1 MSTDPPITLASLSD
15 AAVTQ
20 GRLTAGGLPPAAA
33 RAKAALFA
41 RSAEAL
47 LSAGLGADFPVPV
60 RAFFVPGRIEVLGK
74 HTDYAGGSSIVTA
87 TEQGF
92 CLVAAPRDD
101 TEVHAF
107 AVDFD
112 DRATFPLTA
121 DAAPQQG
128 HWSNYPM
135 TVARRVAKN
144 FSGDLRGAYVAFAGD
159 LPPASGMSSSSALVV
174 GFFLAISAINQ
185 LAQRDEYRDNIDS
198 PESLAE
204 YLGTVENGQSF
215 AALAGDRGVGTF
227 GGSEDHTAILCC
239 RAGMLSQY
247 AYCPVR
253 LERRIPL
260 PEGWV
265 FAIASSGVVAEKTGQ
280 AMARYNRASR
290 LATAVAEQWRKAT
303 GRDDPHIA
311 AALAGDDWL
320 ATSHRMLDILLKAP
334 ADGEFRPRELAGRFE
349 HFIME
354 NQQTLPHVGD
364 LLADGSDGIMHVG
377 SSVDHSQKYAE
388 LLLGNQVPETI
399 FLARVARGLG
409 AAAASAFGAGFGGSV
424 WALETEDRAPRL
436 LEQWRRAYEQEF
448 PEPAARAAFFTTRPA
463 PAAFELT

>member
-1 MSTDPPITLASLSD
+1 MSTDPPINLASVPD

-20 GRLTAGGLPPAAA
+20 GRLTAGGMAPAAA

-41 RSAEAL
+41 RSAETL
-47 LSAGLGADFPVPV
+47 LSTGLREDIPV

-101 TEVHAF
+101 AEMHAF
-107 AVDFD
+107 AVDVD
-112 DRATFPLTA
+112 DRAAFVLAA
-121 DAAPQQG
+121 DITPPVG

-144 FSGDLRGAYVAFAGD
+144 FRGDLRGASVAFAGD
-159 LPPASGMSSSSALVV
+159 LPPASGMSSSSALIV
-174 GFFLAISAINQ
+174 GFFLVISAVNR
-185 LAQRDEYRDNIDS
+185 LAERDEYRSNIDS

-215 AALAGDRGVGTF
+215 AALSGDKGVGTF
-227 GGSEDHTAILCC
+227 GGSEDHTAILCS

-280 AMARYNRASR
+280 AMAKYNRASQ
-290 LATAVAEQWRKAT
+290 LAAAVAEEWRKAT

-311 AALAGDDWL
+311 AALASGDWEQTAD
-320 ATSHRMLDILLKAP
+320 RMRHILLKAP
-334 ADGEFRPRELAGRFE
+334 TDGQFGPKELGGRFE
-349 HFIME
+349 HFITE
-354 NQQTLPHVGD
+354 NEQIIPAVAEFLPGGPDSLMH
-364 LLADGSDGIMHVG
+364 AGSL
-377 SSVDHSQKYAE
+377 VDHSQRSAE
-388 LLLGNQVPETI
+388 LLLGNQVPETV
-399 FLARVARGLG
+399 FLARTARELG
-409 AAAASAFGAGFGGSV
+409 AVAASAFGAGFGGSV
-424 WALETEDRAPRL
+424 WALETEEQAPRL
-436 LEQWRRAYEQEF
+436 LAQWRRRYEQAF
-448 PEPAARAAFFTTRPA
+448 PEPAGRASFFTTRPA